1 MKGETCIQCAQKM
14 SCTPEG
20 PCWCFTLPALLSPD
34 SNSQCLCPDCLIKK
48 LSHLVNKDPNL
59 LTKAQKQKI
68 ADLEPVMQP
77 KKDVDYYMEN
87 IDGQRMLVFTS
98 WYLLRRGYCCD
109 NNCRNCPYPK
119 QFI

>member
-1 MKGETCIQCAQKM
+1 MKAILCPECAQEM
-14 SCTPEG
+14 SCTPTG

-34 SNSQCLCPDCLIKK
+34 TNSQCLCPSCLIKK
-48 LSHLVNKDPNL
+48 LAQVVNKDPKSLNA
-59 LTKAQKQKI
+59 AQRQKI
-68 ADLEPVMQP
+68 ANLEPVMQP
-77 KKDVDYYMEN
+77 IKEVDYYMET
-87 IDGQRMLVFTS
+87 IDGQQMLVFTP